1 MLLLWR
7 DKSIVSERDIR
18 CAACINLVQSV
29 NVKQDTPLMKLKR
42 MVIVN
47 RVGGGRIIKKEETSS
62 KERK

>member
-1 MLLLWR
+1 
-7 DKSIVSERDIR
+7 
-18 CAACINLVQSV
+18 
-29 NVKQDTPLMKLKR
+29 MKLKR